1 VLGQVQVHVLGSS
14 VSDKCSSVTSAPAL
28 SGQALLLLSGQAL
41 LLSLGERAVLASAL
55 KTSTISLV
63 AH

>member
-1 VLGQVQVHVLGSS
+1 MLGQVQVHVLGSS

-28 SGQALLLLSGQAL
+28 SGQALLL
-41 LLSLGERAVLASAL
+41 SLGERAVLASAL